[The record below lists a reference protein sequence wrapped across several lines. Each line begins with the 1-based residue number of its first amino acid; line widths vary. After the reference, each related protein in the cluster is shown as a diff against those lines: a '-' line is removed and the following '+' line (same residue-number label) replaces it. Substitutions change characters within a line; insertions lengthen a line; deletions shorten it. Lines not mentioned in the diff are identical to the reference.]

1 MNRKNQGWLNFLLC
15 LIIAVNLV
23 LFDHPKATPSM
34 DIANSQT
41 PEALTEIRG
50 VWLTNVASG
59 ILFFPWGIN
68 RAVYQ
73 LAQLNFNTIYPVVW
87 NRGHTFYPS
96 TVAKSVTGEEQDPV
110 LNIIRL
116 GRDVLAEIIQEGHN
130 QGLRIIPWFEYGFMA
145 PPNSKLAK
153 NHPNWITKSSSLCVK
168 KPGIVKQVQTKPG
181 QNQNKLSSQ
190 CPIPTLADPDSL
202 QNSTRKLVW
211 LNPLHPEVQKFI
223 LNLIVEVV
231 KNYDID
237 GIQLDDHFGMPV
249 ELGYDDFTIKLYQ
262 KEHKGKLPPN
272 NPLESEWMEWR
283 ANKISQFLEKI
294 YKRVKSIKPDCLI
307 SVSPNSQAFSYNN
320 YLQDWLTWVERGWVD
335 ELVLQAYRNDMG
347 GFQAE
352 LNKPAV
358 QIALKKIPVSI
369 GITTGTGKRPV
380 AMKQIQQ
387 QVKEVRDRNF
397 NGVSFFY
404 WETLWSYLTPES
416 PKQRRQGFLEL
427 FSEKSPLG

>member
-15 LIIAVNLV
+15 LIIALNLV

-34 DIANSQT
+34 DVANSKT
-41 PEALTEIRG
+41 PEAVTEIRG

-96 TVAKSVTGEEQDPV
+96 TAAKSVTGEEQDPF

-153 NHPNWITKSSSLCVK
+153 NHPNWITKSSNLCVK
-168 KPGIVKQVQTKPG
+168 NQLMAKDANKKNIVKQ
-181 QNQNKLSSQ
+181 NNLYFQ
-190 CPIPTLADPDSL
+190 CTTPKIADTDASE
-202 QNSTRKLVW
+202 NSTSQQIW

-223 LNLIVEVV
+223 LNLIIEVV
-231 KNYDID
+231 KKYDID

-249 ELGYDDFTIKLYQ
+249 ELGYDNFSIKLYQ

-283 ANKISQFLEKI
+283 ANKISQFLENI
-294 YKRVKSIKPDCLI
+294 YKKVKSIKPNCLI
-307 SVSPNSQAFSYNN
+307 SVSPNSQSFSYNN

-347 GFQAE
+347 SFKAE

-358 QIALKKIPVSI
+358 QKALKKIPVSI

-427 FSEKSPLG
+427 FSDKHPLG

>member
-1 MNRKNQGWLNFLLC
+1 MNRKYQGWLNFLLC
-15 LIIAVNLV
+15 LIIALNLV
-23 LFDHPKATPSM
+23 LFDHLKATPLI
-34 DIANSQT
+34 DVPNSQT
-41 PEALTEIRG
+41 PKTLTEIRG
-50 VWLTNVASG
+50 VCLTNVASG

-96 TVAKSVTGEEQDPV
+96 TVAKSVTGEEQDPF

-116 GRDVLAEIIQEGHN
+116 GRDVLAEIIQEGDSR
-130 QGLRIIPWFEYGFMA
+130 GLRIIPWFEYGFMA

-153 NHPNWITKSSSLCVK
+153 NHPDWITKNLSLCDQKTGVSK
-168 KPGIVKQVQTKPG
+168 YSDPKHWRNKD
-181 QNQNKLSSQ
+181 KLSYPCATHTIAKQ
-190 CPIPTLADPDSL
+190 DSSE
-202 QNSTRKLVW
+202 NSTNKQIW
-211 LNPLHPEVQKFI
+211 LNPLHPEVQELI
-223 LNLIVEVV
+223 LNLIIEVI

-249 ELGYDDFTIKLYQ
+249 ELGYDPFTIKLYQ

-283 ANKISQFLEKI
+283 ANKISQFMARIHK
-294 YKRVKSIKPDCLI
+294 KVKSIKPDCLI
-307 SVSPNSQAFSYNN
+307 SVSPNSQSFSYNN
-320 YLQDWLTWVERGWVD
+320 YLQDWLTWVNRGWVD

-347 GFQAE
+347 GFQIE
-352 LNKPAV
+352 LIKPAV
-358 QIALKKIPVSI
+358 QKALQKIPVSI
-369 GITTGTGKRPV
+369 GITTGTGNHPV

-387 QVKEVRDRNF
+387 QVKEVRDRGF

-404 WETLWSYLTPES
+404 WETLWSYMTPES
-416 PKQRRQGFLEL
+416 PKQRRRGFLEL
-427 FSEKSPLG
+427 FSDKPPIG

>member
-1 MNRKNQGWLNFLLC
+1 MNRKNQGWLNFLFC
-15 LIIAVNLV
+15 LIIALHIV

-130 QGLRIIPWFEYGFMA
+130 RGLRIIPWFEYGFMA

-153 NHPNWITKSSSLCVK
+153 NHPDWITKSSNFCIKNQKMGKDADK
-168 KPGIVKQVQTKPG
+168 KTIVKQD
-181 QNQNKLSSQ
+181 KLSSQ
-190 CPIPTLADPDSL
+190 CTTPKIADTDASENGSS
-202 QNSTRKLVW
+202 QQVW
-211 LNPLHPEVQKFI
+211 LNPIHPEVQKLI

-272 NPLESEWMEWR
+272 NTLESEWMKWR
-283 ANKISQFLEKI
+283 ANKISQFLEII
-294 YKRVKSIKPDCLI
+294 YKKVKSIKPNCLI

-335 ELVLQAYRNDMG
+335 ELVLQAYRNDMN
-347 GFQAE
+347 GFQTE
-352 LNKPAV
+352 LIKPAV
-358 QIALKKIPVSI
+358 QKALQKIPVSI

-387 QVKEVRDRNF
+387 QVEEVRDRGF

-404 WETLWSYLTPES
+404 WETLWSYMTPES
-416 PKQRRQGFLEL
+416 PKQRRRGFMEL
-427 FSEKSPLG
+427 FSDKSPIR